1 MPVQLNGQLWFT
13 VLGNTSDIIDGH
25 VNSDGSNITTA
36 FLNAPSPGPGF
47 QQGGSDLSI
56 GIDLPDGMYF
66 VVNSDGLSISAYTT
80 GGTFLDTLQIGNF
93 NGSAAAQEIVN
104 SLVVDPNNHFVY
116 VGVWGNTLAESG
128 IVRVSYNA

>member
-1 MPVQLNGQLWFT
+1 MAGQLNGQLWFA
-13 VLGNTSDIIDGH
+13 VQGAIADIIDGH
-25 VNSDGSNITTA
+25 VNSDGSNITTT
-36 FLNAPSPGPGF
+36 FLNIPATPGTGF

-56 GIDLPDGMYF
+56 AIDLPDGIYF

-80 GGTFLDTLQIGNF
+80 SGAFLDTLQIGNF
-93 NGSAAAQEIVN
+93 NGSTAAQEIVN

-128 IVRVSYNA
+128 IVR